1 VFDASITDLS
11 AALSARTKIL
21 DADLERLGMQRAK
34 AVQDALLGSGDIDPS
49 RVFLIA
55 QSAAPPADKRVR
67 LEMSLK

>member
-34 AVQDALLGSGDIDPS
+34 AVQDALLGSGDIDPA